1 VDKDTQKKAMIGGL
15 AVLILGAGSYF
26 FLAGGSDN
34 AATANS
40 AGPAAAPR
48 QREVKKN
55 TESKARTRERP
66 KEAAEVAEVRTRAEP
81 TERARGPV
89 RERRDN
95 TRKIEKKKEI
105 KPAA

>member
-1 VDKDTQKKAMIGGL
+1 MDKETQKKVLIGGL

-26 FLAGGSDN
+26 FWPASNGS
-34 AATANS
+34 NS
-40 AGPAAAPR
+40 AASAAPAAAPR
-48 QREVKKN
+48 VREVKKD
-55 TESKARTRERP
+55 TSVKVKTREKARAP
-66 KEAAEVAEVRTRAEP
+66 AEVAEVRERAEP

-95 TRKIEKKKEI
+95 TRKIEKKKEV